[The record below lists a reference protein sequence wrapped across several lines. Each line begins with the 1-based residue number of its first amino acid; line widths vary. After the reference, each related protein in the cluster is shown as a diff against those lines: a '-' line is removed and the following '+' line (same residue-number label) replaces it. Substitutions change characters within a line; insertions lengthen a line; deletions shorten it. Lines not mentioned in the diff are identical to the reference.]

1 MKRLPL
7 RVTCIP
13 GETATSFASRL
24 ARRNGVRRLVTFCS
38 DVGIDYSQLMNGA
51 PAEIERLATLGGADH
66 RILQFW
72 SPRLMVDGWFELGCA
87 HLKFTCLQRTNAR
100 VCPACISEARQQ
112 RERASGVHLGL
123 WQLESIRTC
132 HLHGCLLEPLAPLG
146 QGRDAF
152 DIVRLLEGYSPPQPT
167 YVDEDENERHLE
179 TWLAGRIGTGRGS
192 GWFDDLPIH
201 VAAQTAENL
210 GALMTLGADA
220 RRSEISAQ
228 DWLRAG
234 NAGYAVMQNG
244 PDVMLAT
251 LREIQSLTPIDAR
264 LHRHRFGL
272 FYNWLRDRDED
283 PAFDIIRD
291 SVREYIWSNFPVTEG
306 SIILGVPAPEQRVH
320 TPATAATVSGVSRWK
335 IEKHLIQRGIAWPRD
350 NGQGVHLHAYPS
362 AETISQITAQ
372 VDSMVSA
379 TRAGEI
385 LGVTLA
391 TLRLLREK
399 GLVSHAPACP
409 KGTSYFEEGEIAG
422 FLKKLKNLAKPGAE
436 TPEDAVPF
444 REAAL
449 QCQTS
454 LAEVVVCVLDN
465 HLPLFASAPT
475 EARFGDLSVSIRAI
489 RQTTTIPA
497 DKVLSLGEAS
507 LRLKTDT
514 RTVRALLEH
523 GHIDHIQPFSD
534 AKHRR
539 WRVICAKSVE
549 HFRFNHVSLTELAVG
564 RNRDAAN
571 LSKDLYSYGI
581 RPLRLGDKYQRF
593 FRRRDVI

>member
-13 GETATSFASRL
+13 GETAASFASRL

-72 SPRLMVDGWFELGCA
+72 SPRLMGDGWFELGCA

-100 VCPACISEARQQ
+100 VCPVCISEARQQ
-112 RERASGVHLGL
+112 RERASGIHLGL

-132 HLHGCLLEPLAPLG
+132 HLHGCLLEPLVSLG
-146 QGRDAF
+146 HGRDAF
-152 DIVRLLEGYSPPQPT
+152 DIVRLLEGYLPPQPT
-167 YVDEDENERHLE
+167 YVDENERHLE

-201 VAAQTAENL
+201 VATQTAENL
-210 GALMTLGADA
+210 GALMILGADA
-220 RRSEISAQ
+220 KRSEISAR

-234 NAGYAVMQNG
+234 NAGYAVMRNG
-244 PDVMLAT
+244 LDAILAT

-306 SIILGVPAPEQRVH
+306 SIILGVPTPEQRVH
-320 TPATAATVSGVSRWK
+320 TPATAAT
-335 IEKHLIQRGIAWPRD
+335 
-350 NGQGVHLHAYPS
+350 
-362 AETISQITAQ
+362 
-372 VDSMVSA
+372 
-379 TRAGEI
+379 RAGEI
-385 LGVTLA
+385 LGMTLA
-391 TLRLLREK
+391 TLRLLRAQ
-399 GLVSHAPACP
+399 GLISHAPACP
-409 KGTSYFEEGEIAG
+409 KGASYFDEGEVTG
-422 FLKKLKNLAKPGAE
+422 FLKKLNSLAKPGAK

-454 LAEVVVCVLDN
+454 LAEVVACVLDN

-497 DKVLSLGEAS
+497 DEALSLGEAS

-514 RTVRALLEH
+514 RTIRALLEC
-523 GHIDHIQPFSD
+523 GHIDHILPFSD

-539 WRVICAKSVE
+539 WRVVCARSVE
-549 HFRFNHVSLTELAVG
+549 HFRTNHVSLTELADS

-571 LSKDLYSYGI
+571 LSKELYRYGV
-581 RPLRLGDKYQRF
+581 RPLRIGDKCQRF
-593 FRRRDVI
+593 FRWCDVI